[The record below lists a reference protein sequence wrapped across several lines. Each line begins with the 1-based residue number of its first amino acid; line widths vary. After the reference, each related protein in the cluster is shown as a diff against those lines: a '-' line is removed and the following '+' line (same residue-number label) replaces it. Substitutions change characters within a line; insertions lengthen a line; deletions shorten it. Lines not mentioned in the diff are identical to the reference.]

1 MSQVQ
6 IADPSGSI
14 ARQPCGT
21 RNGMATGICR
31 VVNALT
37 IAGMVLWSCGMSS
50 AAPFAYIPSTQA
62 GVVTVIDLSTNAIV
76 GTMSVGSGASSVAV
90 NRNATRIY
98 LSSGPGLIVVDTN
111 SGGGVASVA
120 LAGSG
125 SGIAL
130 NGSETRAYVVTR
142 ASAPPA
148 HDHLSVIDTASNSVV
163 ATVIVGTNPISVAL
177 NGASTR
183 AYVTNAGTR
192 DVTVVDT
199 ATNTVLTT
207 VAVGAEPVGVAAHPD
222 GSRVYVASRGS
233 GAVTAID
240 TTTNGVLFNV
250 HVGGGPTGLAVSS
263 DGTRIYVTNQ
273 SADALSVINTATND
287 VSLPISVGKSPTGVD
302 VTRDGTRVVV
312 ANALSDSV
320 SVIDTATNK
329 VVATIPVPSV
339 PIAMGSFIGPAYAY
353 SKVVEFYHA
362 DLDHYFITW
371 MQDEIANLDADT
383 RIRGWTRTGYSFKTH
398 ATAQSGT
405 SPVCR
410 YYIPPELGDSH
421 FFGRGTVEC
430 NATGQENPTFVLED
444 PAFMQAFLPTAGVCP
459 ANTTQVYRVFSNRL
473 DANHR
478 YMTDRTVRDQMV
490 ATGWLAE
497 GDGPDLVV
505 MCAPQ

>member
-1 MSQVQ
+1 
-6 IADPSGSI
+6 
-14 ARQPCGT
+14 
-21 RNGMATGICR
+21 MATGVCR

-37 IAGMVLWSCGMSS
+37 VAGMVLWSCGMSS
-50 AAPFAYIPSTQA
+50 AAPLAYIPSAQA

-90 NRNATRIY
+90 NRNGTRIY
-98 LSSGPGLIVVDTN
+98 LSSGPGLMVVDAN
-111 SGGGVASVA
+111 SGSVVASVA
-120 LAGSG
+120 LAGS
-125 SGIAL
+125 SMGIAL

-183 AYVTNAGTR
+183 AYVTNAGTS

-207 VAVGAEPVGVAAHPD
+207 VAVGAEPVGMAAHPD
-222 GSRVYVASRGS
+222 GSRVYLASRGS
-233 GAVTAID
+233 GAVSAID

-263 DGTRIYVTNQ
+263 DGTRLYVTNQ
-273 SADALSVINTATND
+273 WADAVSVIDTATND
-287 VSLPISVGKSPTGVD
+287 VSLPINVGKSPTGIA
-302 VTRDGTRVVV
+302 VTQDGTRVVV
-312 ANALSDSV
+312 ANALADSV
-320 SVIDTATNK
+320 SVIDATTDK
-329 VVATIPVPSV
+329 VVATIPVPAV
-339 PIAMGSFIGPAYAY
+339 PIAMGSFIGPAIAQ

-362 DLDHYFITW
+362 VLDHYFITW
-371 MQDEIANLDADT
+371 MPSEIAKLDAGT
-383 RIRGWTRTGYSFKTH
+383 EIRGWARTGHSYKTYTTPQ
-398 ATAQSGT
+398 AGT

-410 YYIPPELGDSH
+410 YYIPPGLGDSH

-430 NATGQENPTFVLED
+430 DATGQKNPTFVLED
-444 PAFMQAFLPTAGVCP
+444 PAFMQTFLPAAGVCP

-490 ATGWLAE
+490 AKGWLAE